1 MRRSF
6 SFRLAAAF
14 AGVGIAAAALTA
26 ILVNTA
32 FGGRFAGYLDQQR
45 LSRERQI
52 VAAIAD
58 SYKRM
63 AGWNRTDLDT
73 LAPLALMDGG
83 TLRLQD
89 SSGRTVWEALEGS
102 LGAHLAAMHAQMM
115 NSGPLGTERRLPVT
129 VDGTVVGTAFM
140 QLPTPGVLPADVA
153 FRASIN
159 RLLLAGGI
167 GAGIAALLLGLFLAR
182 RATAPARE
190 LTRAA
195 RALASGDRSQRVE
208 SRAEDEFGEM
218 AQTFNLM
225 ADTIQ
230 EEDRLR
236 RAFAA
241 DVAHELRTPLAILR
255 SEVEAMQDGVTKA
268 TPAALA
274 SLHEETL
281 RLTRLVGDLE
291 TLARAD
297 AAGFS
302 LERSSLDVRT
312 VAKDAADEFAPHF
325 ETRGIALER
334 SLASCVIDADATRLR
349 QVIANLLSNALKFTP
364 DRGRVRVETVPEAG
378 WAVVRVSDTG
388 PGIPADEIDYVFDRF
403 YRGAG
408 ARASGSGIGLTVVRE
423 LVRAHGGEVSI
434 ESQTGSG
441 TTITVRLPQTSSAA
455 RDLYTPSSWPGVIV
469 GPDEGRTP

>member
-6 SFRLAAAF
+6 SFRLALAF

-26 ILVNTA
+26 ILVNSA
-32 FGGRFAGYLDQQR
+32 FGGRFTTYINEQR
-45 LSRERQI
+45 ASRERQI
-52 VAAIAD
+52 VAAISD

-63 AGWNRTDLDT
+63 DGWNKTDLDT

-83 TLRLQD
+83 TLRLTD
-89 SSGRTVWEALEGS
+89 SSGRTVWQALEGS

-115 NSGPLGTERRLPVT
+115 NSGPLGPERRLPVT
-129 VDGTVVGTAFM
+129 VDGTTVGAAFL
-140 QLPTPGVLPADVA
+140 QLPSAGVLPADVA

-167 GAGIAALLLGLFLAR
+167 GAGITALLLGLFLAR

-208 SRAEDEFGEM
+208 SHTEDEFGEM

-255 SEVEAMQDGVTKA
+255 SEVEAMQDGVTKPS
-268 TPAALA
+268 PAALG

-302 LERSSLDVRT
+302 LERSSVDLRT
-312 VAKDAADEFAPHF
+312 VAKEAADEFAAHF
-325 ETRGIALER
+325 EARGITLER
-334 SLASCVIDADATRLR
+334 SLASCVTEADPVRLR
-349 QVIANLLSNALKFTP
+349 QVISNLLSNALKFTP
-364 DRGRVRVETVPEAG
+364 DGGRVRVETAPSSR
-378 WAVVRVSDTG
+378 WAEVRVADTG
-388 PGIPADEIDYVFDRF
+388 PGIPPEDLEHVFDRF
-403 YRGAG
+403 YRGRG
-408 ARASGSGIGLTVVRE
+408 ARASGSGIGLTVVSE
-423 LVRAHGGEVSI
+423 LVHAHGGEVGI
-434 ESQTGSG
+434 QSQPGTG
-441 TTITVRLPQTSSAA
+441 TTVTVRLPQPSSGA
-455 RDLYTPSSWPGVIV
+455 REVYTPSSWPGATV
-469 GPDEGRTP
+469 GSDERRTS